1 MTKDFAAAPNRF
13 VLVHVHVHVPVPVL
27 VLVLVLVHVL
37 TAVAQNPDAASFVDP
52 FIGTGAHGHT
62 FPGATMP
69 FGMVQCSPD
78 AGKSGWDWC
87 SGYHASDSAVIGF
100 SHTHLSGTGCADLGD
115 ILLLPTTTSNALDCR
130 WRSPYDHANEEAS
143 PGYYRVLLADRIE
156 VELGA
161 TRRCGVQR
169 YGYPESD
176 SVMVILDLGYGQD
189 DKPTESRITFVN
201 DTLITGF
208 RYSSGWAARQRVY
221 FAMAFSRPLKSWRVH
236 YGAWQRAP
244 GGADRGW
251 QEPSGSVETKAVLA
265 ALHFGSTDEG
275 KELLIRTGLSSV
287 SEDGALA
294 NLRAEAPHGDFERYR
309 REAREAWNRELSRI
323 RIDARSEADR
333 RSFMTALYHTMIA
346 PNLYCDVDGRYR
358 GGDDS
363 VHTAQG
369 FEHAT
374 VFSLW
379 DTYRAL
385 HPLFT
390 IIDPDRVSDWV
401 QSMLAFQRETG
412 LLPVWTLH
420 ANETNCMIGY
430 HAVPVIADA
439 ILKGIGGFS
448 AEEGLEAMKSNAEQ
462 DKGGLRWYN
471 QEEKRTLDSVEEE
484 NYKPVH
490 LLWKQ
495 RPDWLRSRV
504 LNGFASKVSGQEIVY
519 HSAVPNVNTALLCRA
534 SEVPMPIEWYTE
546 KMPTYQNYI
555 DVPLTYAF
563 TWPAGMSTGKGGH
576 RFTLTVNGSRQISF
590 STPQNSD
597 TMVVL
602 ADEPGISLRFLA
614 SMVDEFGDLFGTM
627 ILTVDVNARTSDRI
641 PPLQQRPLLSY
652 GEPVHLRLEGEAAG
666 SPDWVMTFM
675 HSFRPMYCS
684 VSDDYGTTEENGIR
698 YQFVRLQCESLLPP
712 WPATVLVDG
721 ERSTRIPMLPGFNS
735 FSIPIRLEGATN
747 NRNLSL
753 VLDLGAA
760 QVIDTSS
767 LCRRVRYRTEFIP
780 RPPARTC
787 YIPADVENESVSK
800 TLEYAYDDWCIAE
813 VAKKLG
819 RSDDAERYSARARY
833 YRELFDA
840 DLGFMRGRN
849 LDGSFRA
856 PFNPRFST
864 LKQHEYTEGNA
875 WQYSWYVPHDVDGL
889 IELHSGREP
898 FARKLDSLFEQS
910 SDLEGTGATSD
921 VSGLIG
927 LYAHGN
933 EPSHHIAYLYNHAG
947 QPWKTQRLA
956 RRIMREMY
964 HDRRD
969 GLAGNE
975 DCGQMSA
982 WYVLSAMG
990 FYPLNP
996 CGGEYEIGS
1005 PALDRAE
1012 IRLDGGRVFVI
1023 AAENNSEENLYV
1035 QSATLNGHPLERPE
1049 LRHEDIMRG
1058 GELRL
1063 VMGSQPS
1070 RLWTEE

>member
-1 MTKDFAAAPNRF
+1 MTKDLTAAPNRF
-13 VLVHVHVHVPVPVL
+13 EHVLVHVHVP

-37 TAVAQNPDAASFVDP
+37 TAVAQNPDPASFVDP

-115 ILLLPTTTSNALDCR
+115 ILLLPTTTTNALDR
-130 WRSPYDHANEEAS
+130 RYRSPYDHADEEAS
-143 PGYYRVLLADRIE
+143 PGYYRVLLANGIG

-161 TRRCGVQR
+161 TLRCGVQR
-169 YGYPESD
+169 YSYPEAD
-176 SVMVILDLGYGQD
+176 SMLVVLDLGYGQD
-189 DKPTESRITFVN
+189 DRSTECRLTVVN
-201 DTLITGF
+201 DTLITGY
-208 RYSSGWAARQRVY
+208 RYSTGWALRQRVY
-221 FAMAFSRPLKSWRVH
+221 FAMAFSRPLKSWRIH
-236 YGAWQRAP
+236 DGAWQRAT
-244 GGADRGW
+244 GGAEDK
-251 QEPSGSVETKAVLA
+251 SLLA
-265 ALHFGSTDEG
+265 ALHFGSTG
-275 KELLIRTGLSSV
+275 GAGVLLLRTGISSV
-287 SEDGALA
+287 SEEGALA
-294 NLRAEAPHGDFERYR
+294 NLRAEAPHRDFERYR
-309 REAREAWNRELSRI
+309 GLAHDAWNAELSRI
-323 RIDARSEADR
+323 RIEARGDADR
-333 RSFMTALYHTMIA
+333 RTFMTALYHTMIA

-363 VHTAQG
+363 VHAADG
-369 FEHAT
+369 FENAT

-385 HPLFT
+385 HPLYT
-390 IIDPDRVSDWV
+390 IIDPPRVSDWV
-401 QSMLAFQRETG
+401 RSMLAFQKESG

-448 AEEGLEAMKSNAEQ
+448 AEAALDAMKSNAEQ
-462 DKGGLRWYN
+462 DKGGLKFYN
-471 QEEKRTLDSVEEE
+471 LQETRNFEEIVSA
-484 NYKPVH
+484 NGAPSLVFRDI
-490 LLWKQ
+490 WANTTAA
-495 RPDWLRSRV
+495 V
-504 LNGFASKVSGQEIVY
+504 NGFDVAVLGQAIDY
-519 HSAVPNVNTALLCRA
+519 HSSMPDVNHALITRA
-534 SEVPMPIEWYTE
+534 SEEPMPVEWLSA
-546 KMPTYQNYI
+546 
-555 DVPLTYAF
+555 PLPQDHTGGAVLV
-563 TWPAGMSTGKGGH
+563 WPAGMSTGKGGH
-576 RFTLTVNGSRQISF
+576 RFTLTVDGSRVISF
-590 STPQNSD
+590 RTPGAKD
-597 TMVVL
+597 TVAVDI
-602 ADEPGISLRFLA
+602 DENGMKLRFYA
-614 SMVDEFGDLFGTM
+614 SLTDHFGDHFGTM
-627 ILTVDVNARTSDRI
+627 MLAL
-641 PPLQQRPLLSY
+641 PPDMCHAGKPLR
-652 GEPVHLRLEGEAAG
+652 LRLEGERAG
-666 SPDWVMTFM
+666 SSDWVMTFT
-675 HSFRPMYCS
+675 HAFRPS
-684 VSDDYGTTEENGIR
+684 VSVVNGHGYAVKGKTR
-698 YQFVRLQCESLLPP
+698 FRFVRLQIEHIGLPRRISVETD
-712 WPATVLVDG
+712 ASQHGGTV
-721 ERSTRIPMLPGFNS
+721 MPGFTAMDLAVLEKSEAVPIGVKLS
-735 FSIPIRLEGATN
+735 FDGGETEEYTVQPRKIPA
-747 NRNLSL
+747 
-753 VLDLGAA
+753 
-760 QVIDTSS
+760 
-767 LCRRVRYRTEFIP
+767 P
-780 RPPARTC
+780 C

-800 TLEYAYDDWCIAE
+800 TLEYAYDDWCIAQ
-813 VAKKLG
+813 VAEKLG
-819 RSDDAERYSARARY
+819 RSEDAEHYSARSRY

-849 LDGSFRA
+849 LDGSFRS

-889 IELHSGREP
+889 IELHGGRDG
-898 FARKLDSLFEQS
+898 FAEKLDSLFEQS

-921 VSGLIG
+921 VSGLLG

-964 HDRRD
+964 HDGRD

-1012 IRLDGGRVFVI
+1012 IRLDGGRGFVI
-1023 AAENNSEENLYV
+1023 VAENNSEENMYV
-1035 QSATLNGHPLERPE
+1035 QSVTLDGRPLERPV

-1063 VMGSQPS
+1063 VMGSRPS

>member
-1 MTKDFAAAPNRF
+1 MPKGFTAALCRF
-13 VLVHVHVHVPVPVL
+13 VHVHVHVL
-27 VLVLVLVHVL
+27 VLVLVLVLV
-37 TAVAQNPDAASFVDP
+37 TPPDAVAQGPDPAALVDP
-52 FIGTGAHGHT
+52 FLGTGGHGHT

-78 AGKSGWDWC
+78 AGTSGWDWC

-115 ILLLPTTTSNALDCR
+115 VLLLPSTHSNALDR
-130 WRSPYDHANEEAS
+130 QWRSTYDHSREQAA
-143 PGYYRVLLADRIE
+143 PGYYRVLLDNGIE

-169 YGYPESD
+169 YGWPEAD
-176 SVMVILDLGYGQD
+176 SMLVFLDLGYGQD
-189 DKPTESRITFVN
+189 DKPAGCRLTFVS
-201 DTLITGF
+201 DTLITGYRF
-208 RYSSGWAARQRVY
+208 STGWAVRQRVF
-221 FAMAFSRPLKSWRVH
+221 FAMAFSRPVKQWRT
-236 YGAWQRAP
+236 
-244 GGADRGW
+244 ADATWRG
-251 QEPSGSVETKAVLA
+251 PSGSAEAKSVLA
-265 ALHFGSTDEG
+265 ALHFGFAGEG
-275 KELLIRTGLSSV
+275 DELLIRTGISSV

-294 NLRAEAPHGDFERYR
+294 NLRAEAPHQDFERYR
-309 REAREAWNRELSRI
+309 REARAAWNRELSRI
-323 RIDARSEADR
+323 RVVARSDADR
-333 RSFMTALYHTMIA
+333 RTFMTALYHTMIG
-346 PNLYCDVDGRYR
+346 PNLYLECDGRYG

-363 VHTAQG
+363 VHTSEG
-369 FEHAT
+369 FENAT

-390 IIDPDRVSDWV
+390 IIDPNRVSHWV
-401 QSMLAFQRETG
+401 QSMLAFQGETG

-439 ILKGIGGFS
+439 IMKGIGGFS
-448 AEEGLEAMKSNAEQ
+448 AVEALEAMKSNAEQ
-462 DKGGLRWYN
+462 AKGGLRLYN
-471 QEEKRTLDSVEEE
+471 QEEKRTLDSVKEE
-484 NYKPVH
+484 NYTPMH
-490 LLWKQ
+490 SLWKQ
-495 RPDWLRSRV
+495 RVNWMVGRV
-504 LNGFASKVSGQEIVY
+504 INGFVSKVSGQEIVY
-519 HSAVPNVNTALLCRA
+519 HSAVPNVNNALICRA

-546 KMPTYQNYI
+546 KMPTYRHYI
-555 DVPLTYAF
+555 DVPRTYAF

-590 STPQNSD
+590 RTPQSSD

-614 SMVDEFGDLFGTM
+614 SMVDAFGDLFGTM
-627 ILTVDVNARTSDRI
+627 ILTVDVGAKKSDRV
-641 PPLQQRPLLSY
+641 PPMQQRPLLSY

-684 VSDDYGTTEENGIR
+684 ISDDYGTSEENGIR

-712 WPATVLVDG
+712 WSATVLIDG
-721 ERSTRIPMLPGFNS
+721 ERSTNIIMFPGFNS
-735 FSIPIRLEGATN
+735 FSIPIRHQESADR
-747 NRNLSL
+747 RNLSL
-753 VLDLGAA
+753 VIGLGAA
-760 QVIDTSS
+760 QSIDTSS
-767 LCRRVRYRTEFIP
+767 LGRRVRYRTDFIP

-787 YIPADVENESVSK
+787 YVPADVENESVSK

-819 RSDDAERYSARARY
+819 RQEDAERYAARAQY

-849 LDGSFRA
+849 LDGSFRS

-875 WQYSWYVPHDVDGL
+875 WQYSWYVPHDVEGL
-889 IELHSGREP
+889 IGLHGGRDG
-898 FARKLDSLFEQS
+898 FASKLDSLFEQS
-910 SDLEGTGATSD
+910 SDLEGTGATAD

-933 EPSHHIAYLYNHAG
+933 EPSHHIPYLYNHAG
-947 QPWKTQRLA
+947 QPWKTQA
-956 RRIMREMY
+956 YVRRIMREMY

-969 GLAGNE
+969 GLSGNE

-996 CGGEYEIGS
+996 CGGVYEIGS

-1012 IRLDGGRVFVI
+1012 IDLGNGRSFVI
-1023 AAENNSEENLYV
+1023 TAENNSEENIYV
-1035 QSATLNGHPLERPE
+1035 QSASLNGHPLGAPR
-1049 LRHEDIMRG
+1049 LLHEDITRG

-1063 VMGSQPS
+1063 VMGAQPS
-1070 RLWTEE
+1070 VLWTK